1 MTKLRHLSI
10 VQKAKSRVGLTQTE
24 ILERALESGQ
34 TPLEFLLEIM
44 RDQRQDIGL
53 RMEAAKYAAP
63 FMHPKLA
70 QIEHQANLK
79 DTGPVLNLTLVSN
92 GTEITPPPNQGL
104 LIDGDGDPVRGSGG
118 VGEEP
123 LAASGGNYV
132 LDEDSRSPD
141 VSVPANV
148 SGPDEEPHGGPI

>member
-34 TPLEFLLEIM
+34 TPLEFLLEVM
-44 RDQRQDIGL
+44 RNPALDIDL

-70 QIEHQANLK
+70 QIEHSGKLAEG
-79 DTGPVLNLTLVSN
+79 GPVLNLTVVN
-92 GTEITPPPNQGL
+92 GPNITPSPERGI
-104 LIDGDGDPVRGSGG
+104 LIEGNGDPVRGSGG
-118 VGEEP
+118 VGEIAPDEG
-123 LAASGGNYV
+123 LRDNLLSGNSGFAD
-132 LDEDSRSPD
+132 LS
-141 VSVPANV
+141 VSSNI
-148 SGPDEEPHGGPI
+148 SGSDEEPHGGPK